1 MGKAW
6 LIASGKGGVGK
17 STVVSSLG
25 QALARMGQK
34 VCIVDADIGLR
45 DQDALLGME
54 NRIVYDLVDVCN
66 KDCRLQ
72 QALLSPMGMENLSL
86 LPAPQFARAK
96 ELDPK
101 AFRKIIAE
109 LKDRFDH
116 VIIDAPAGIERSLR
130 GLLTAEYDETLVVCT
145 PDDVCIRNAERA
157 VFTME
162 GKMLPRPSLIV
173 NRLVPELVESGEM
186 YSAQVVA
193 QTLDLPL
200 LGEIPDDQ
208 TVYRALIT
216 RVPLMETDCE
226 AQRALTRIA
235 RRMNGETVSLAA
247 FGTNKRAWYQMLF
260 HRRIKEVKRID
271 R

>member
-6 LIASGKGGVGK
+6 LVASGKGGVGK

-25 QALARMGQK
+25 QALARMGLK

-45 DQDALLGME
+45 DQDALLGLE

-72 QALLSPMGMENLSL
+72 QALISPMEDSKLFL
-86 LPAPQFARAK
+86 LPASQFARAK

-101 AFRKIIAE
+101 AFRRIIAE
-109 LKDRFDH
+109 LKDSFDH
-116 VIIDAPAGIERSLR
+116 VIIDGPAGIERSLR
-130 GLLTAEYDETLVVCT
+130 GILTADYDETLIVCT
-145 PDDVCIRNAERA
+145 PDDICIRNAERT

-162 GKMLPRPSLIV
+162 GKHLPRPSLIV
-173 NRLVPELVESGEM
+173 NRLIPELIEAGEM
-186 YSAQVVA
+186 YTAQVVA

-200 LGEIPDDQ
+200 MGEIPDDQ
-208 TVYRALIT
+208 TIYRALIT
-216 RVPLMETDCE
+216 RLSLMDADCE
-226 AQRALTRIA
+226 GQRALTRIA
-235 RRMNGETVSLAA
+235 RRMNGESVPLPQLGTVNR
-247 FGTNKRAWYQMLF
+247 TWYQKLF
-260 HRRIKEVKRID
+260 HRRLKEVKRID